1 MVGGLAVIQCFTLTF
16 AIPKLVLPSENLNG
30 QKMDKLT
37 VKEACRTPSIIVP
50 FLDLFL
56 SYLGYGLI
64 NSMLEEY
71 MDEKTKASNFQ
82 IGWTFTALG
91 LVYMVASLL
100 SGMVRPENHNNN
112 HRVSENRAAF
122 ISRKP

>member
-1 MVGGLAVIQCFTLTF
+1 MYELGGFSLPFWIVGGLAIIQCFTLTF
-16 AIPKLVLPSENLNG
+16 AIPKLVLPSEDPNG
-30 QKMDKLT
+30 PKIDKLT
-37 VKEACRTPSIIVP
+37 VKDACRTPSIIVP

-71 MDEKTKASNFQ
+71 MNEKTNASNFQ
-82 IGWTFTALG
+82 IGWTFTSLG

-100 SGMVRPENHNNN
+100 SGMVRSNKTEN
-112 HRVSENRAAF
+112 AF
-122 ISRKP
+122 